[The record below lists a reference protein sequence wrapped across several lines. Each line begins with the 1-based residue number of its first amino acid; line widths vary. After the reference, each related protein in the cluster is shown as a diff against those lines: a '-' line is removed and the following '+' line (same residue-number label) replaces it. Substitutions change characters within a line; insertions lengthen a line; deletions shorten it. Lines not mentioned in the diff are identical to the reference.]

1 VQYDAVAGAL
11 EAQHGGGKQIARDC
25 GHDVLCPQTSVS
37 AVATA
42 AIAPLPGRRV
52 FEHDYLVFEIF
63 DFNSWIRVG
72 ELAAARQFDEQVGAG
87 ALEQKSAAANYMFAL
102 AYGFPSGTIDGVPE
116 FPNVG
121 MCSAPVKLKLFDFC
135 IGEPIRFKLAPSV
148 QPALIA

>member
-1 VQYDAVAGAL
+1 NRQPQRPSRRSDHQPGEFIGATEAFRHFANGFVMHVQYDAVAGAL

-116 FPNVG
+116 
-121 MCSAPVKLKLFDFC
+121 
-135 IGEPIRFKLAPSV
+135 
-148 QPALIA
+148 